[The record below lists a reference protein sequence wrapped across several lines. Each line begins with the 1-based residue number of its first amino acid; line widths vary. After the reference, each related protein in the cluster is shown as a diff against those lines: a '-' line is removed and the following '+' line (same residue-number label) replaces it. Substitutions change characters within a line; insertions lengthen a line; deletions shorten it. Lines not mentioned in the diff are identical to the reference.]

1 MLNNMMKNNT
11 HRVDY
16 LNYKA
21 VGMNGSFGIYVRG
34 CLEEDQPYSVEAK
47 RRLFLSLDFVRRN
60 FEEEKLV
67 AIYMDIVDKNNTK
80 DLAFSELEADLRK
93 GLFEKV
99 LFADLEEIF
108 NDACMNE
115 KLYSLVENLEG
126 IEFVDVN
133 GNIFEAKKIPI
144 NHLLGV

>member
-21 VGMNGSFGIYVRG
+21 VGLNGSFGIYVRG

-67 AIYMDIVDKNNTK
+67 AIYMDIVDKNNTN
-80 DLAFSELEADLRK
+80 DLAFNELEADLRK

>member
-67 AIYMDIVDKNNTK
+67 AIYMDIVDKNNTN
-80 DLAFSELEADLRK
+80 DLAFNELEADLRK

>member
-16 LNYKA
+16 LNFKA

-34 CLEEDQPYSVEAK
+34 CLEKDQPYSVEAK

-67 AIYMDIVDKNNTK
+67 AIYMDIVDKKNTN

-115 KLYSLVENLEG
+115 KLFSLAENLEG

-133 GNIFEAKKIPI
+133 GNVFEAKKIPI

>member
-47 RRLFLSLDFVRRN
+47 RRLFLSLDYVRRN

-115 KLYSLVENLEG
+115 KLFSLVENLEG

>member
-16 LNYKA
+16 LNFRA

-34 CLEEDQPYSVEAK
+34 CLEKDQPYSVEAK

-67 AIYMDIVDKNNTK
+67 AIYMDIVDKKNESR
-80 DLAFSELEADLRK
+80 AFGELEADLRK

-108 NDACMNE
+108 NDSCLNE
-115 KLYSLVENLEG
+115 KLFNLAENLEG

-133 GNIFEAKKIPI
+133 GNVFEAKKISI